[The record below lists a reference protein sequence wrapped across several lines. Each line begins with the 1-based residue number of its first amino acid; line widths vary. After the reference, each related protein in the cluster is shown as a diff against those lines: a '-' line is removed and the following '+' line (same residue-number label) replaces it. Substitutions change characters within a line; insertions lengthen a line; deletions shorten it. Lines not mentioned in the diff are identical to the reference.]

1 MLVRL
6 CFDNLASLKWCYTF
20 LKPHVIYW
28 VSCNARHTVRKWI
41 YIGHKLPRTFDSS
54 LSIYDIN
61 AYKKCLEKLIW
72 TKKKNLVPQGGTEPM
87 YHTKLV
93 HFCMFIVQNSSK
105 KFTFLQIPHEIS
117 KFLIYWDCPHYVWM
131 RKEIKFYIDLVYFH
145 SDFAIQFMNKSVF
158 AENIFKGNIVFRV
171 FKIRR
176 CRCSKSR

>member
-1 MLVRL
+1 MCVK
-6 CFDNLASLKWCYTF
+6 FKVY
-20 LKPHVIYW
+20 
-28 VSCNARHTVRKWI
+28 HTVRKWI

-54 LSIYDIN
+54 HLWYKCIQKMLRKIN
-61 AYKKCLEKLIW
+61 LNKE
-72 TKKKNLVPQGGTEPM
+72 KNLVPQGGTEPM

-105 KFTFLQIPHEIS
+105 NLLFYKFLVFSKIPHEIS

-158 AENIFKGNIVFRV
+158 AENIFRGNIVFRV